1 MANMADD
8 LRKLTEQ
15 SSQVKAAKDELDK
28 LIVNKFGSS
37 LQGLLKEPA
46 DNIKQ
51 SLERAARS
59 GQHQLQIIDDTSL
72 PISLRPC
79 GNYHCKFVITDDWI
93 SKLNLL
99 AELPNATSGAYA
111 EHGQDG
117 VFVKFD
123 GRLQGFA
130 CHYDLALSNHTLECK
145 LNFLLKDLGKSFAD
159 NGLDFQMR
167 SGQHVNSKV
176 ITIKW

>member
-15 SSQVKAAKDELDK
+15 SSQVKVAKDELDK

-37 LQGLLKEPA
+37 LQELLKEPA
-46 DNIKQ
+46 DNVKQ
-51 SLERAARS
+51 RLEQAARS

-79 GNYHCKFVITDDWI
+79 GNYHCKFVVTDDWT

-99 AELPNATSGAYA
+99 AELPNATSGTYA

-123 GRLQGFA
+123 GRLQGFT
-130 CHYDLALSNHTLECK
+130 CHYDLALNNPTLECK
-145 LNFLLKDLGKSFAD
+145 LSFLLKDLGQSFTD
-159 NGLDFQMR
+159 NGLDFQVR
-167 SGQHVNSKV
+167 SGQHINSK
-176 ITIKW
+176 IIIIKW

>member
-1 MANMADD
+1 MADD

-15 SSQVKAAKDELDK
+15 SSRVKVAKDKLDK

-46 DNIKQ
+46 DNIRQ

-72 PISLRPC
+72 PIILRPC
-79 GNYHCKFVITDDWI
+79 GNYHCKFVVTDDWT
-93 SKLNLL
+93 SKLNFL
-99 AELPNATSGAYA
+99 AELPNATSGTYA
-111 EHGQDG
+111 EYGQDG
-117 VFVKFD
+117 AFVKFD
-123 GRLQGFA
+123 GRLQGFV

-145 LNFLLKDLGKSFAD
+145 LNFLLKDLSKSFAD

-167 SGQHVNSKV
+167 SGQHINSK
-176 ITIKW
+176 IIIIKW

>member
-1 MANMADD
+1 MADC

-15 SSQVKAAKDELDK
+15 SSQIKVAKDELDK
-28 LIVNKFGSS
+28 LLVNKYGND

-46 DNIKQ
+46 DNVKQ
-51 SLERAARS
+51 RLKQAARS
-59 GQHQLQIIDDTSL
+59 GRHELQIIDDVSL

-79 GNYHCKFVITDDWI
+79 GNYHCKFAVNDDWM

-99 AELPNATSGAYA
+99 AELPNATSGTYT

-117 VFVKFD
+117 IFVKFD
-123 GRLQGFA
+123 GKLQGLS
-130 CHYDLALSNHTLECK
+130 CHYDLALSVHTLECK
-145 LNFLLKDLGKSFAD
+145 LGFLLKDLGPSFVD
-159 NGLDFQMR
+159 DGLDFQVR
-167 SGQHVNSKV
+167 PGQHANSKV

>member
-1 MANMADD
+1 MANMADG

-28 LIVNKFGSS
+28 LIIDKYGIN
-37 LQGLLKEPA
+37 LQKLLKVPA
-46 DNIKQ
+46 GNVKQ
-51 SLERAARS
+51 RLEQAARS
-59 GQHQLQIIDDTSL
+59 GRHELQIIDDASL

-79 GNYHCKFVITDDWI
+79 GNYCCKFAVTDDWI
-93 SKLNLL
+93 LKLNLL
-99 AELPNATSGAYA
+99 AELPNATSGAYT

-123 GRLQGFA
+123 GKLQSFL
-130 CHYDLALSNHTLECK
+130 CHYDLALSNHTLDCK
-145 LNFLLKDLGKSFAD
+145 LSFLLKDLGQSFAD

-167 SGQHVNSKV
+167 SGQHANSKI

>member
-1 MANMADD
+1 MADD
-8 LRKLTEQ
+8 LRKLTKQ
-15 SSQVKAAKDELDK
+15 SSQVKVAKDELDK

-37 LQGLLKEPA
+37 LQELLKEPA
-46 DNIKQ
+46 DDIKQ

-79 GNYHCKFVITDDWI
+79 GNYHCKFVVTDDWT

-99 AELPNATSGAYA
+99 AELPNATSGTYT

-130 CHYDLALSNHTLECK
+130 CHYNSALSNHTLECK
-145 LNFLLKDLGKSFAD
+145 LGFLLKDLGQSFID
-159 NGLDFQMR
+159 NGLDFKVR
-167 SGQHVNSKV
+167 PGQHVNSKV

>member
-15 SSQVKAAKDELDK
+15 SSPVKAVKDELDK
-28 LIVNKFGSS
+28 LIIDRFSNDLK
-37 LQGLLKEPA
+37 GLLKEPA
-46 DNIKQ
+46 DNIKRR
-51 SLERAARS
+51 LEQAARS
-59 GQHQLQIIDDTSL
+59 GQHQLQLIDDTSL

-79 GNYHCKFVITDDWI
+79 GNYHCKFAVTNDWM

-99 AELPNATSGAYA
+99 AELPDATSGSYT

-117 VFVKFD
+117 AFVKFD
-123 GRLQGFA
+123 GKLQSFL
-130 CHYDLALSNHTLECK
+130 CHYDLALSNRTLECK
-145 LNFLLKDLGKSFAD
+145 LSFLLKDLGQSFID
-159 NGLDFQMR
+159 NGLVFKVR

>member
-1 MANMADD
+1 MADD
-8 LRKLTEQ
+8 LRRLTEQ
-15 SSQVKAAKDELDK
+15 SSQIKVAKDELDK

-46 DNIKQ
+46 DNVKQ
-51 SLERAARS
+51 RLEQAARS

-79 GNYHCKFVITDDWI
+79 GNYHCKFVVTDDWT

-99 AELPNATSGAYA
+99 AELPNATSGIYA

-117 VFVKFD
+117 VFAKFD

-130 CHYDLALSNHTLECK
+130 CHYNLALSNHTLECK
-145 LNFLLKDLGKSFAD
+145 LGFLLKDLGQSFID
-159 NGLDFQMR
+159 NGLDFKVR
-167 SGQHVNSKV
+167 PGQHVNSKV

>member
-1 MANMADD
+1 MADD

-28 LIVNKFGSS
+28 LIVNKFDSS
-37 LQGLLKEPA
+37 LQGLLKEPS
-46 DNIKQ
+46 DNVKQ
-51 SLERAARS
+51 RIEQAARS
-59 GQHQLQIIDDTSL
+59 SQHQLQIIDDTSL

-79 GNYHCKFVITDDWI
+79 GNYHCKFIVTDDWA

-99 AELPNATSGAYA
+99 AELPNATSGTYT

-117 VFVKFD
+117 AFVKFD

-130 CHYDLALSNHTLECK
+130 CHYNLALSNHTLECK
-145 LNFLLKDLGKSFAD
+145 LGFLLKDLGQLFTD

>member
-15 SSQVKAAKDELDK
+15 SSQIKVAKDELDK

-46 DNIKQ
+46 DNVKQ
-51 SLERAARS
+51 RLEQAARS

-79 GNYHCKFVITDDWI
+79 GNYHCKFVVTDDWT

-99 AELPNATSGAYA
+99 AELPNATSGIYA

-117 VFVKFD
+117 VFAKFD

-130 CHYDLALSNHTLECK
+130 CHYNLALSNHTLECK
-145 LNFLLKDLGKSFAD
+145 LGFLLKDLGQSFID
-159 NGLDFQMR
+159 NGLDFKVR
-167 SGQHVNSKV
+167 PGQHVNSKV

>member
-1 MANMADD
+1 MADD

-15 SSQVKAAKDELDK
+15 SSRVKVAKDKLDK

-37 LQGLLKEPA
+37 LQELLKEPA

-79 GNYHCKFVITDDWI
+79 GNYHCKFAITDDWT
-93 SKLNLL
+93 SKFNLL
-99 AELPNATSGAYA
+99 AELPNATSGTYA

-117 VFVKFD
+117 AFVKFD

>member
-28 LIVNKFGSS
+28 LIIDKFGND
-37 LQGLLKEPA
+37 LKELLKEPA

-51 SLERAARS
+51 SLEQAARS
-59 GQHQLQIIDDTSL
+59 GQHQLQLIDDVSL

-79 GNYHCKFVITDDWI
+79 GNYHCKFSVTDDWI
-93 SKLNLL
+93 LKLNLL
-99 AELPNATSGAYA
+99 AELPNATSGTYT

-123 GRLQGFA
+123 GRLQGFS
-130 CHYDLALSNHTLECK
+130 CHYDLALNNRTLECK
-145 LNFLLKDLGKSFAD
+145 LSFLLKDLGQSFID
-159 NGLDFQMR
+159 NGLAFKVR
-167 SGQHVNSKV
+167 PGQHVNSKV

>member
-1 MANMADD
+1 MADD

-15 SSQVKAAKDELDK
+15 SSQIKVAKDELDK

-46 DNIKQ
+46 DNVKQ
-51 SLERAARS
+51 RLEQAARS

-79 GNYHCKFVITDDWI
+79 GNYHCKFVVTDDWT

-99 AELPNATSGAYA
+99 AELPNATSGIYA

-117 VFVKFD
+117 VFAKFD

-130 CHYDLALSNHTLECK
+130 CHYNLALSNHTLECK
-145 LNFLLKDLGKSFAD
+145 LGFLLKDLGQSFID
-159 NGLDFQMR
+159 NGLDFKVR
-167 SGQHVNSKV
+167 PGQHVNSKV